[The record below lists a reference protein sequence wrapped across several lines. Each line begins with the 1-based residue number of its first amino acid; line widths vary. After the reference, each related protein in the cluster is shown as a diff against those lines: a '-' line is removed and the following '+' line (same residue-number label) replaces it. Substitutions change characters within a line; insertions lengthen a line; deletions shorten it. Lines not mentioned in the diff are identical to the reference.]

1 MTVEMIGKG
10 TKRQLFLNGTPI
22 SRKNFEI
29 ICKEFFS
36 TESWLQ
42 LLTELEQ
49 CGRVHLAF
57 VFTKCP
63 RSGELERANKKIAA
77 LEKKVAQLTIQNIY
91 LQTG

>member
-1 MTVEMIGKG
+1 MTVELKGKG
-10 TKRQLFLNGTPI
+10 AKRQLFMNDAPI
-22 SRKNFEI
+22 SRKNLDI
-29 ICKEFFS
+29 IGKEFF
-36 TESWLQ
+36 TPESWSQ

-63 RSGELERANKKIAA
+63 QAGELERANKKIAA
-77 LEKKVAQLTIQNIY
+77 LEKKVAQLTIQNVY